1 MEYKLEQLI
10 VQILHHLQHVHRLY
24 QLNKNIQHHLQH
36 VHPPLSTKQKY
47 TAPPPSYPPKNPP
60 DYNHRT
66 PEWKKWYDSIPSA
79 NAKIVSDPVELAMIG
94 LESDLYEL
102 EQLDKNLDRIMKTFN
117 KEKQVK
123 INYVPN
129 KNQLG
134 YQLKKF
140 TNKLNK
146 VSIKIQKIKKLSD
159 NKMLKATNSLKKI
172 NNLYNI

>member
-1 MEYKLEQLI
+1 
-10 VQILHHLQHVHRLY
+10 
-24 QLNKNIQHHLQH
+24 
-36 VHPPLSTKQKY
+36 
-47 TAPPPSYPPKNPP
+47 
-60 DYNHRT
+60 
-66 PEWKKWYDSIPSA
+66 
-79 NAKIVSDPVELAMIG
+79 MIG